1 MSLINPITLTLSHIS
16 SKKLK
21 EPYSSGIQVDA
32 GFKETNVL
40 CMVTLD
46 RFGPA

>member
-1 MSLINPITLTLSHIS
+1 MS